1 MLTLL
6 TFIKGSVMIIDDDTS
21 PEEIFRAIKN
31 GDCAIFEFFE
41 WLSLCETVA
50 YDEGFCDA
58 QGQEPEED
66 SEK

>member
-1 MLTLL
+1 
-6 TFIKGSVMIIDDDTS
+6 VIIDDDTS

-50 YDEGFCDA
+50 YNEGFCDA
-58 QGQEPEED
+58 QDQEPEED